1 MIKTLALSLLF
12 LPLLLSGCAT
22 PKYACGVPDGIGCK
36 PLSEVHRMARDGT
49 LKMNAA
55 PNNREEDPASEKPA
69 ARADILRLA
78 EEAGSETS
86 TDDEAE
92 ESVAPQRIVPDI
104 VTVTPGA
111 PILIP
116 PRTMRVWVAR
126 WPDED
131 GTLHDETYL
140 YLRLDNGRWL
150 ME

>member
-1 MIKTLALSLLF
+1 MTRFSLLSILL
-12 LPLLLSGCAT
+12 LPLLTTGCAT

-36 PLSEVHRMARDGT
+36 SLSEVHRMAKDGS
-49 LKMNAA
+49 LKMKSA
-55 PNNREEDPASEKPA
+55 PNNREAQEKPA
-69 ARADILRLA
+69 HQIDVLNLGENNIT
-78 EEAGSETS
+78 ETTS
-86 TDDEAE
+86 DTEPELIKPPSSD
-92 ESVAPQRIVPDI
+92 PDI
-104 VTVTPGA
+104 VTVTPGT

-116 PRTMRVWVAR
+116 PRTMRLWVAR

>member
-1 MIKTLALSLLF
+1 MIRTISLMLLL
-12 LPLLLSGCAT
+12 LPVFLSGCAT

-36 PLSEVHRMARDGT
+36 PLSEVHRMAKDGT
-49 LKMNAA
+49 LKMQAA
-55 PNNREEDPASEKPA
+55 PNNREDDSKPEKP
-69 ARADILRLA
+69 
-78 EEAGSETS
+78 SETS
-86 TDDEAE
+86 SDHEAE
-92 ESVAPQRIVPDI
+92 ELVEQRRIVPDI